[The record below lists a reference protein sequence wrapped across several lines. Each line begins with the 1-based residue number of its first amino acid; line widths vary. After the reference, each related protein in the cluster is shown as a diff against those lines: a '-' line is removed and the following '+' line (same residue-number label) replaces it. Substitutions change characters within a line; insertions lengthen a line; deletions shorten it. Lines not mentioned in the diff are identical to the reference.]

1 MAILIGLKNIF
12 NILLNITLHI
22 FTPAIETPLF
32 IITASAPLPTLLD
45 LTLSTSLLFA
55 LSYSLLRRSQR
66 IEILQLHNMH
76 LAMERDQLIKDL
88 ERTLAIG
95 EQQMRQFRGLEDV
108 LRGAVDGVREMD
120 W

>member
-1 MAILIGLKNIF
+1 M
-12 NILLNITLHI
+12 
-22 FTPAIETPLF
+22 
-32 IITASAPLPTLLD
+32 
-45 LTLSTSLLFA
+45 
-55 LSYSLLRRSQR
+55 Y
-66 IEILQLHNMH
+66 

-108 LRGAVDGVREMD
+108 LRGAVDGVKEMD

>member
-45 LTLSTSLLFA
+45 LTLSTSLLFSSPQVA
-55 LSYSLLRRSQR
+55 AYRDTAAPQYAFSY
-66 IEILQLHNMH
+66 
-76 LAMERDQLIKDL
+76 
-88 ERTLAIG
+88 G
-95 EQQMRQFRGLEDV
+95 EGS
-108 LRGAVDGVREMD
+108 VD
-120 W
+120 